1 MKNKHRSILAYFT
14 AGFLLAF
21 SGFSAHAEKKEERT
35 EHVKQKEDFAS
46 KMKAYLIKVEKD
58 VETFYA
64 DMSGVAVGIGCRIE
78 SLSDF
83 LELDIRKGHQKLTP
97 AQKTELYKVM
107 SKSAKSKK
115 NGTILDASYTVTD
128 ESRNTF
134 FQKKYN
140 QAVEDCKKH
149 FEKYDNLPE
158 SIKMLYTDMMFNMGE
173 TRFNPTRWSY
183 FFSEL
188 RKKNPDVR
196 KLVYESHRRGI
207 PERNAQAA
215 FLLLEK
221 ECQKIVPNFKQYDEN
236 TQKAIA
242 YVFSRVPPDKEIK
255 QTMPNFIKALKKGDW
270 AKIKT
275 EFAIQGMADD
285 TKEWIKDTF
294 VAGKITRLPVKAI
307 SNQR

>member
-1 MKNKHRSILAYFT
+1 MKNKYHSILPYLT
-14 AGFLLAF
+14 AGILAF

-35 EHVKQKEDFAS
+35 EHIKQKEDFAS
-46 KMKAYLIKVEKD
+46 KMKASLIKVEKN

-64 DMSGVAVGIGCRIE
+64 DMSGVTVGIGCRIE

-83 LELDIRKGHQKLTP
+83 LELDIRKENRKLTP

-115 NGTILDASYTVTD
+115 NGTILDASYTVTN

-140 QAVEDCKKH
+140 KAVEDCKKH
-149 FEKYDNLPE
+149 FGKYDNLPE

-294 VAGKITRLPVKAI
+294 AAGKITRLLLKAKP
-307 SNQR
+307 NQR